1 MGIIIIIII
10 IIVLIIELTHS
21 QTMMENSLKINC
33 LSIAPKEPTTNGI
46 IFTFTFQ
53 IFGNFTDLDTFLSS
67 LSPSPTISRNCKIND
82 LTSSPLLINY
92 NKIWSPSFHNM
103 ISLNTEIPQDFIIFI
118 L

>member
-67 LSPSPTISRNCKIND
+67 LSPSPQSNYLQELQNQWFNKF
-82 LTSSPLLINY
+82 SSSYQLQQNLVSELP
-92 NKIWSPSFHNM
+92 
-103 ISLNTEIPQDFIIFI
+103 
-118 L
+118 